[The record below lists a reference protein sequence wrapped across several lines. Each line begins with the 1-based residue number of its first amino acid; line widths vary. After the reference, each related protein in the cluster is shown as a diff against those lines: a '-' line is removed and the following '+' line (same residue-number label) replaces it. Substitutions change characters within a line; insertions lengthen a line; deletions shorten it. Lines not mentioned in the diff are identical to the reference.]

1 MEELVSMAENKWIT
15 KRYDR
20 KRNLPSWMLIASGVA
35 AGILI
40 VAMIMIAC
48 MGHMLRDG
56 AGEKAD
62 PVKEVIPEILH
73 FPKDTQ
79 EEYLLGMQPDM
90 VVTAAV
96 DGSMA
101 ADAEYY
107 ATSYIIE
114 DSDRRLLTVEE
125 LVEGYTY
132 GELYYAYYELFA
144 RHHVIFGEEVVD
156 GFFRGKRWYT
166 GSVTAEEFR
175 NNDDRFNDYEVA
187 NKEAIL
193 QAFQILYGMEKNKGM
208 NDEQ

>member
-1 MEELVSMAENKWIT
+1 MLVNMTENRWIT
-15 KRYDR
+15 KKYDR
-20 KRNLPSWMLIASGVA
+20 KQALPGWILIASGVV

-40 VAMIMIAC
+40 VLMILIAC
-48 MGHMLRDG
+48 VGHMLRSRV
-56 AGEKAD
+56 GEKGE
-62 PVKEVIPEILH
+62 VEEEVIPMIMH
-73 FPKDTQ
+73 FPKDEQ
-79 EEYLLGMQPDM
+79 EEYLNGMQTDM

-96 DGSMA
+96 NGSMA
-101 ADAEYY
+101 ADAEHY

-114 DSDRRLLTVEE
+114 DSDRRLLSVEE
-125 LVEGYTY
+125 LTEGYTY

-175 NNDDRFNDYEVA
+175 DNDDRFNDYEVA

-208 NDEQ
+208 NDE